1 LYSKGLLRLV
11 LDQLLLSLLRAG
23 GLRLEELKL
32 SRGWKKRERK
42 NGIEG

>member
-23 GLRLEELKL
+23 GIEARGVEVVERMEE
-32 SRGWKKRERK
+32 ERK
-42 NGIEG
+42 VDG